1 MPRDRQAQQLRARRR
16 TREALDQA
24 RAVLG
29 AQAQAAAPA
38 PGGATAA
45 LLAQLQEDAELLGRA
60 GALRISAARRLQGA
74 QSRVRTRTAAL
85 FSLCSDVRRRV
96 RDACRGRRNAAVR
109 AAFGEGACPG
119 GGKVP
124 EVLKLAEQIL
134 SAAPAHPAELQA
146 ARVTPRLLAG
156 LLARREALRQ
166 AIADRR
172 AWRDQQEQL
181 AARLAAV
188 ASRVLLACTA
198 LGPPP
203 APTPAPPS
211 PTAPES
217 AP

>member
-1 MPRDRQAQQLRARRR
+1 MPRDRKAKQLRARRR

-29 AQAQAAAPA
+29 ARGAAPA
-38 PGGATAA
+38 EGATAA

-172 AWRDQQEQL
+172 AWRDHQEQL
-181 AARLAAV
+181 AARLAAA

-203 APTPAPPS
+203 APTTPAPPS
-211 PTAPES
+211 PTAAES